1 MRHCYSYQGLDIDC
15 LLDELTNLHSI
26 NFAENDSELYVRC
39 LLDELINLH
48 PVNLAEEKSGLD
60 IKRLLH
66 TLEEIKRDCELKPD
80 CRLTRFEKRYL
91 CLSLRGYSGRE
102 IAFIYDRNRIPTS
115 YELIQDKEKLDARI
129 RNLQKE
135 ASKGLNKYLKLLLGL
150 DESANKP
157 RTDELIKF
165 LKAKGYGIKNDC
177 KKETVSTLFIKG
189 EITAKEITDIL
200 KESKPDLI
208 LEVQDFLPNQ

>member
-1 MRHCYSYQGLDIDC
+1 MRHCYSYQGLDINC
-15 LLDELTNLHSI
+15 LLDELNNLHPI
-26 NFAENDSELYVRC
+26 DFTENDGELYVRC
-39 LLDELINLH
+39 LVDELVNLH

-60 IKRLLH
+60 INRLLN
-66 TLEEIKRDCELKPD
+66 TLEKIKRDCELKPD
-80 CRLTRFEKRYL
+80 CKLTRFEKRYL

-102 IAFIYDRNRIPTS
+102 IAFIYDRNRIPTP

-135 ASKGLNKYLKLLLGL
+135 AAKGLNKYLKLLLGL

-165 LKAKGYGIKNDC
+165 LKEKGYGIKDDS

-189 EITAKEITDIL
+189 EITAQEITEIL
-200 KESKPDLI
+200 KESKPHLK